1 MALIKIENIK
11 IKLGNRVVID
21 NFSALLAAGT
31 ITAVTGPNGSGKSS
45 LIGAIAGDLSLAA
58 GVISIDGGDIKGL
71 SLSQAGQLRSVVLQ
85 NRNYWL
91 SYSVREVIAM
101 GQGPA
106 EIARID
112 QVIEQLDMMEFADQ
126 SVTTLSGGQA
136 QRVEIARALIRDSAI
151 YLLDEPMSAQDWNS
165 KVRIIQ
171 ILQDLRSAGKT
182 ILIIAHSEVS
192 ELDWCDQVFNLG
204 S

>member
-1 MALIKIENIK
+1 MALIEIEKIK

-21 NFSALLAAGT
+21 NFSALLVAGT

-58 GVISIDGGDIKGL
+58 GMISIDGSDIKGL

-91 SYSVREVIAM
+91 AYSVREVIAM
-101 GQGPA
+101 GQGPD

-112 QVIEQLDMMEFADQ
+112 QVIDQLDMKEFADQ

>member
-1 MALIKIENIK
+1 MVLIKIENIK
-11 IKLGNRVVID
+11 IKLGNRVVIE

-58 GVISIDGGDIKGL
+58 GMISIDSSDIKSL
-71 SLSQAGQLRSVVLQ
+71 TLSQAGQLRSVVLQ

-91 SYSVREVIAM
+91 AYSVREVIAM
-101 GQGPA
+101 GQGPD

-171 ILQDLRSAGKT
+171 ILQDLRAAGKT